1 MLAAMEK
8 YTMIKKNL
16 LFMKLFPYKI
26 LMIDKKVFLDGVMVL
41 GLGPSVSRFE
51 SFYCEHQ

>member
-8 YTMIKKNL
+8 YTVIKNL

-26 LMIDKKVFLDGVMVL
+26 LIIDTKVFLDSVMVL
-41 GLGPSVSRFE
+41 GLGPSISRFE
-51 SFYCEHQ
+51 SFYSENQ